1 VATRANSVSLIVKGP
16 MKSARR
22 AAQRHGLSTR
32 ECVDVAMASGKPSQ
46 RGDIQCYVPCSSS
59 TNRKVVDWYTE
70 RNQTRQ
76 NRGYPAGTLL
86 YHGSL
91 CPTNLGRSR
100 KRKSRRKKRR

>member
-1 VATRANSVSLIVKGP
+1 MATRSGHVSLIVKGP
-16 MKSARR
+16 IKAARR
-22 AAQRHGLSTR
+22 AAQRYGLSTR
-32 ECVDVAMASGKPSQ
+32 ECVDLAMASGKPSQ

-76 NRGYPAGTLL
+76 DRGYPGGTLL

-91 CPTNLGRSR
+91 CPTKNLGRR
-100 KRKSRRKKRR
+100 KRRKKRSRR